1 MIGAGGYKEKG
12 STRDREVGGIRDRE
26 VGGRK
31 DRKKEHTRKQTK
43 AKQSLKNLSPKF
55 L

>member
-1 MIGAGGYKEKG
+1 MGDGRWEVGGI
-12 STRDREVGGIRDRE
+12 RDREVGGIRDRE

-43 AKQSLKNLSPKF
+43 AKQILKYLSPKF
-55 L
+55 M